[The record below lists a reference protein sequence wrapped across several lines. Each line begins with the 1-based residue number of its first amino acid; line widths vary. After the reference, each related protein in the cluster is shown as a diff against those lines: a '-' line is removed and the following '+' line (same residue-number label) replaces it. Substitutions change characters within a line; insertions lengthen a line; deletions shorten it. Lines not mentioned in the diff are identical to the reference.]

1 MPGLSGLSNHSCERS
16 RRGFPLFGMREPP
29 SAIECIAL
37 AGTRPEISMGAPAL
51 PPVVS
56 LLAIKGRRLKRLTAR
71 NAQVVFSHLHPNALE
86 CRACSATARSA
97 IVRVHRRRCTA
108 TRHLACCLNAM
119 MFYEYFAGRKADRKA
134 HCASACVVD

>member
-16 RRGFPLFGMREPP
+16 RRRFAFVGMGEPP

-71 NAQVVFSHLHPNALE
+71 NAQVVFSHTRTLSNA
-86 CRACSATARSA
+86 A
-97 IVRVHRRRCTA
+97 
-108 TRHLACCLNAM
+108 LAPRPQGPLSCGCIAEGALPRDIWLA
-119 MFYEYFAGRKADRKA
+119 ALTL
-134 HCASACVVD
+134 